1 MAVMKA
7 EELSTY
13 DGWENDPD
21 LYEEYRPYRA
31 NIVFSDGWPSGKEY
45 WYSTACLK
53 ELYPEIKPPK
63 RKPKRGNT
71 EEKKETK
78 NFDEMK
84 ELYKEAFVREPLMN
98 NFENVTY
105 EPQWGF
111 PADTVESFQL
121 CQMGNQFYSEDYI
134 RASYA
139 GVDFEIAEVRVYD
152 VYSTDDRDERS
163 TTYFE
168 GRMMVFHLPDKAVY
182 PMSIFSRK
190 YKHRAIS
197 RREAKQTKVEFES
210 SRFNKAYDV
219 YAQNEHDAFYLIT
232 PQFMERL
239 EILADK
245 YADGIALHMIGN
257 SVALAIS
264 EPGKNAFDAEIEVG
278 KLDFDKE
285 MAKVQGEIDD
295 IKMLI
300 TMILNL

>member
-1 MAVMKA
+1 M
-7 EELSTY
+7 
-13 DGWENDPD
+13 N
-21 LYEEYRPYRA
+21 EEYMR
-31 NIVFSDGWPSGKEY
+31 SGASNEAITKLQEKRNK
-45 WYSTACLK
+45 TGKGIIFIAIGALFLVIPPIGLAII
-53 ELYPEIKPPK
+53 LYGTHRIQKL
-63 RKPKRGNT
+63 RQ
-71 EEKKETK
+71 
-78 NFDEMK
+78 EMK

-105 EPQWGF
+105 KPQWGF
-111 PADTVESFQL
+111 PAETVESFQL

-190 YKHRAIS
+190 YRHRAIS

-210 SRFNKAYDV
+210 SRFNKAFDV
-219 YAQNEHDAFYLIT
+219 YAQSEHDAFYLLT

-245 YADGIALHMIGN
+245 YADGIAMHMIGS

-295 IKMLI
+295 IKTLI

>member
-1 MAVMKA
+1 M
-7 EELSTY
+7 
-13 DGWENDPD
+13 N
-21 LYEEYRPYRA
+21 EEYMRGGASNEAITKLQEKR
-31 NIVFSDGWPSGKEY
+31 NKTGKGILFI
-45 WYSTACLK
+45 AIGALFLIIPPIGLVII
-53 ELYPEIKPPK
+53 LYGAHRIQKL
-63 RKPKRGNT
+63 RQ
-71 EEKKETK
+71 
-78 NFDEMK
+78 EMK

-219 YAQNEHDAFYLIT
+219 YAKNEHDAFYLIT

>member
-1 MAVMKA
+1 M
-7 EELSTY
+7 
-13 DGWENDPD
+13 N
-21 LYEEYRPYRA
+21 EEYMR
-31 NIVFSDGWPSGKEY
+31 SGASNEAITKLQEKRNK
-45 WYSTACLK
+45 TGKGILFIAIGALFLVIPPIGLAII
-53 ELYPEIKPPK
+53 LYGTHRIQKL
-63 RKPKRGNT
+63 RQ
-71 EEKKETK
+71 
-78 NFDEMK
+78 EMK

-210 SRFNKAYDV
+210 SRFNKAFDV
-219 YAQNEHDAFYLIT
+219 YAQSEHDAFYLLT

>member
-1 MAVMKA
+1 M
-7 EELSTY
+7 
-13 DGWENDPD
+13 N
-21 LYEEYRPYRA
+21 EEYMR
-31 NIVFSDGWPSGKEY
+31 SGASNEAITKLQEKRNK
-45 WYSTACLK
+45 TGKGIIFIAIGALFLVIPPIGLAII
-53 ELYPEIKPPK
+53 LYGTHRIQKL
-63 RKPKRGNT
+63 RQ
-71 EEKKETK
+71 
-78 NFDEMK
+78 EMK

-111 PADTVESFQL
+111 PAETVESFQL
-121 CQMGNQFYSEDYI
+121 CQMGNQLYSEDYI

-210 SRFNKAYDV
+210 SRFNKAFDV

>member
-1 MAVMKA
+1 M
-7 EELSTY
+7 
-13 DGWENDPD
+13 N
-21 LYEEYRPYRA
+21 EEYMRGGASNEAITKLQEKR
-31 NIVFSDGWPSGKEY
+31 NKTGKGILFI
-45 WYSTACLK
+45 AIGALFLIIPPIGLVII
-53 ELYPEIKPPK
+53 LYGAHRIQKL
-63 RKPKRGNT
+63 RQ
-71 EEKKETK
+71 
-78 NFDEMK
+78 EMK

>member
-1 MAVMKA
+1 M
-7 EELSTY
+7 
-13 DGWENDPD
+13 N
-21 LYEEYRPYRA
+21 EEYMR
-31 NIVFSDGWPSGKEY
+31 SGASNEAITKLQEKRNK
-45 WYSTACLK
+45 TGKGIIFIAIGALFLVIPPIGLAII
-53 ELYPEIKPPK
+53 LYGTHRIQKL
-63 RKPKRGNT
+63 RQ
-71 EEKKETK
+71 
-78 NFDEMK
+78 EMK

-111 PADTVESFQL
+111 PAETVESFQL

-210 SRFNKAYDV
+210 SRFNKAFDV
-219 YAQNEHDAFYLIT
+219 YAQSEHDAFYLLT

-245 YADGIALHMIGN
+245 YADGIALHMIGS

-264 EPGKNAFDAEIEVG
+264 ETGKNAFDAEIEVG

-295 IKMLI
+295 IKTLI

>member
-1 MAVMKA
+1 M
-7 EELSTY
+7 
-13 DGWENDPD
+13 N
-21 LYEEYRPYRA
+21 EEYMR
-31 NIVFSDGWPSGKEY
+31 SGASNEAITKLQEKRNK
-45 WYSTACLK
+45 AGKGILFIAIGALFLIIPPIGLVII
-53 ELYPEIKPPK
+53 LYGTHRIQKL
-63 RKPKRGNT
+63 RQ
-71 EEKKETK
+71 
-78 NFDEMK
+78 EMK

-111 PADTVESFQL
+111 PAETVESFQL
-121 CQMGNQFYSEDYI
+121 CQMGNQLYSEDYI

-168 GRMMVFHLPDKAVY
+168 GRMMVFHLLDKAVY

-210 SRFNKAYDV
+210 SRFNKAFDV
-219 YAQNEHDAFYLIT
+219 YAQSEHDAFYLLT

>member
-1 MAVMKA
+1 M
-7 EELSTY
+7 
-13 DGWENDPD
+13 N
-21 LYEEYRPYRA
+21 EEYMR
-31 NIVFSDGWPSGKEY
+31 SGASNEAITILQAKRN
-45 WYSTACLK
+45 AAGKGMLFIAIGAFFLIIPPIGLVII
-53 ELYPEIKPPK
+53 LYGAHRIQKL
-63 RKPKRGNT
+63 RQ
-71 EEKKETK
+71 
-78 NFDEMK
+78 EMK

-134 RASYA
+134 RATYA

-210 SRFNKAYDV
+210 SRFNKAFDV
-219 YAQNEHDAFYLIT
+219 YAQSEHDAFYLLT

-295 IKMLI
+295 IKTLI

>member
-1 MAVMKA
+1 MNEGYMRGGASNEAITKLQEKRNKTGKGILFIAIGALFLIIPPIGLVII
-7 EELSTY
+7 
-13 DGWENDPD
+13 
-21 LYEEYRPYRA
+21 LYGTHRIQKLRQ
-31 NIVFSDGWPSGKEY
+31 
-45 WYSTACLK
+45 
-53 ELYPEIKPPK
+53 
-63 RKPKRGNT
+63 
-71 EEKKETK
+71 
-78 NFDEMK
+78 EMK

>member
-1 MAVMKA
+1 MIKERLWHLFLIIPPIGLVII
-7 EELSTY
+7 
-13 DGWENDPD
+13 
-21 LYEEYRPYRA
+21 LYGTHRIQKLRQ
-31 NIVFSDGWPSGKEY
+31 
-45 WYSTACLK
+45 
-53 ELYPEIKPPK
+53 
-63 RKPKRGNT
+63 
-71 EEKKETK
+71 
-78 NFDEMK
+78 EMK

>member
-1 MAVMKA
+1 MNEGYMRGGASNETITKLQEKRNKTGKGILFIAIGALFLIIPPIGLVII
-7 EELSTY
+7 
-13 DGWENDPD
+13 
-21 LYEEYRPYRA
+21 LYGTHRIQKLRQ
-31 NIVFSDGWPSGKEY
+31 
-45 WYSTACLK
+45 
-53 ELYPEIKPPK
+53 
-63 RKPKRGNT
+63 
-71 EEKKETK
+71 
-78 NFDEMK
+78 EMK

>member
-1 MAVMKA
+1 M
-7 EELSTY
+7 
-13 DGWENDPD
+13 N
-21 LYEEYRPYRA
+21 EEYMR
-31 NIVFSDGWPSGKEY
+31 SGASNEAITKLQEKRNK
-45 WYSTACLK
+45 TGKGIIFIAIGALFLVIPPIGLAII
-53 ELYPEIKPPK
+53 LYGTHRIQKL
-63 RKPKRGNT
+63 RQ
-71 EEKKETK
+71 
-78 NFDEMK
+78 EMK

-111 PADTVESFQL
+111 PAETVESFQL
-121 CQMGNQFYSEDYI
+121 CQMGNQLYSEDYI

-152 VYSTDDRDERS
+152 VYSTDDRDEHS

-210 SRFNKAYDV
+210 SRFNKAFDV

>member
-1 MAVMKA
+1 M
-7 EELSTY
+7 
-13 DGWENDPD
+13 N
-21 LYEEYRPYRA
+21 EEYMR
-31 NIVFSDGWPSGKEY
+31 SGASNEAITKLQEKRNK
-45 WYSTACLK
+45 TGKGILFIAIGAFFLIIPPIGLVII
-53 ELYPEIKPPK
+53 LYGTHRIQKL
-63 RKPKRGNT
+63 RQ
-71 EEKKETK
+71 
-78 NFDEMK
+78 EMK

>member
-1 MAVMKA
+1 M
-7 EELSTY
+7 
-13 DGWENDPD
+13 N
-21 LYEEYRPYRA
+21 EEYMRGGASNEAITKLQEKR
-31 NIVFSDGWPSGKEY
+31 NKTGKGILFI
-45 WYSTACLK
+45 AIGALFLIIPPIGLVII
-53 ELYPEIKPPK
+53 LYGTHRIQKL
-63 RKPKRGNT
+63 RQ
-71 EEKKETK
+71 
-78 NFDEMK
+78 EMK

>member
-1 MAVMKA
+1 M
-7 EELSTY
+7 
-13 DGWENDPD
+13 N
-21 LYEEYRPYRA
+21 EEYMR
-31 NIVFSDGWPSGKEY
+31 SGASNEAITKLQEKRNK
-45 WYSTACLK
+45 TGKGILFIAIGALFLIIPPIGLVII
-53 ELYPEIKPPK
+53 LYGTHRIQKL
-63 RKPKRGNT
+63 RQ
-71 EEKKETK
+71 
-78 NFDEMK
+78 EMK